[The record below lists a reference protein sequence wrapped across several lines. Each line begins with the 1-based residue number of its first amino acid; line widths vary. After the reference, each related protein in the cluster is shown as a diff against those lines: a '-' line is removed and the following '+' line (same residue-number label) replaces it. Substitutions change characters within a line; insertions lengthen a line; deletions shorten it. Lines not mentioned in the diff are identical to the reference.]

1 MSNIKVGDFAEF
13 KGYEDGS
20 VEPVLQPGQ
29 KITIEKVLETE
40 EGLVYN
46 VRPVF
51 DDGTIDEDAYG
62 DQIFAD
68 ELELIEPAKEP
79 ATDAENEELSP
90 ANDAENTF
98 VEPDREPA
106 QDYDDEVNHDPV
118 VIDLIRGTNNLTEL
132 AYDLYSKHEELYY
145 KLGGI
150 LVDIKNRKLYT
161 VEGYEDTADGFI
173 EYVKD
178 HIGPRKRS
186 AYYLMSTYKHLR
198 EADLTSEDLR
208 GIGWTKVRVLKDL
221 KGDKLLEWIEKA
233 KTMTRAELEE
243 ALQGQKK
250 ENGSTKERFYFS
262 FQEDAAQLVHQALDY
277 AMDQVGEDKN
287 RALELIITNYLV
299 TEVGVEKVV
308 NGEDQPEE
316 RNVV

>member
-13 KGYEDGS
+13 VGYQEDLAD
-20 VEPVLQPGQ
+20 ELLEKGQ
-29 KITIEKVLETE
+29 KLIIEKIIETE
-40 EGLVYN
+40 EGTAYN

-51 DDGTIDEDAYG
+51 DDGTVDEDAYG
-62 DQIFAD
+62 DQIFAE
-68 ELELIEPAKEP
+68 ELELIELDAN
-79 ATDAENEELSP
+79 AENEELSS
-90 ANDAENTF
+90 ANNAAKEALN
-98 VEPDREPA
+98 EPQHWGE
-106 QDYDDEVNHDPV
+106 DYDNDVNHDPV
-118 VIDLIRGTNNLTEL
+118 VIDLIRGTNNITEL

-161 VEGYEDTADGFI
+161 VEGYEDTAEGFI

-186 AYYLMSTYKHLR
+186 AYYLMSTYKKLR
-198 EADLTSEDLR
+198 EVNLTSEDLG
-208 GIGWTKVRVLKDL
+208 GIGWTKIRVLQDL
-221 KGDKLLEWIEKA
+221 KGDKFLEYLEKA

-243 ALQGQKK
+243 ELQGEKEKK
-250 ENGSTKERFYFS
+250 DTTKERFYFS
-262 FQEDAAQLVHQALDY
+262 FQLDAAQLVHQALDY

-308 NGEDQPEE
+308 NGEEKPE
-316 RNVV
+316 VGGGVGPF